1 MKSVAWI
8 LLAILCNV
16 GAQVALKMG
25 SVTEM
30 RWQSFMTL
38 PVFCGA
44 FLYGIAFILTV
55 RIYADHPLSIISP
68 LMAGA
73 IFLLVGL
80 ASVLVFSE
88 PLTAQKLAGMA
99 LIAVGIGL
107 LSGSN

>member
-1 MKSVAWI
+1 MKSVVWV
-8 LLAILCNV
+8 LLAVLCNV
-16 GAQVALKMG
+16 GAQVALKVG

-44 FLYGIAFILTV
+44 FLYGIAFILSV
-55 RIYADHPLSIISP
+55 RIYADYPLSIISP

-80 ASVLVFSE
+80 ASALVFSE
-88 PLTAQKLAGMA
+88 PLTAPKLARMA
-99 LIAVGIGL
+99 LIASGIGL
-107 LSGSN
+107 LSGSH